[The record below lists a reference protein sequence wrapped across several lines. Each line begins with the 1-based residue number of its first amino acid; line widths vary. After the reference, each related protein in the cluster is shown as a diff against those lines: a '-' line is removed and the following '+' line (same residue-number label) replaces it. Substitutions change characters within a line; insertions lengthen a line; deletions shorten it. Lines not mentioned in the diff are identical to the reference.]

1 MGIRHRCALKLSR
14 GTRGKQSLVTLAC
27 NLSGSIKVL
36 EHGFV
41 SLSWTH
47 RGLHLTCPYQAESW
61 AEGIE
66 RKLRFSWF
74 LEWRVLREAGFTEQR
89 SSPALGSGRIT
100 SRFHLDPS

>member
-14 GTRGKQSLVTLAC
+14 GTRGEQRVM
-27 NLSGSIKVL
+27 

-41 SLSWTH
+41 SLSWIH
-47 RGLHLTCPYQAESW
+47 RGPQLTCPCQAGSW

-66 RKLRFSWF
+66 RKLWFSRF
-74 LEWRVLREAGFTEQR
+74 LKWRVLREAGFTEQR

-100 SRFHLDPS
+100 SRFHMDPSWLAQ

>member
-1 MGIRHRCALKLSR
+1 MYVCPSFINKKKERKLPVEGDGIRFEVIEGDKREAE
-14 GTRGKQSLVTLAC
+14 VM
-27 NLSGSIKVL
+27 

-41 SLSWTH
+41 SLSWIH

-74 LEWRVLREAGFTEQR
+74 LEWRILREAGFTEQR
-89 SSPALGSGRIT
+89 SSPVLGSERIT
-100 SRFHLDPS
+100 SQFH